1 MFESLKSITE
11 IPDLRKRILFT
22 LGMLAV
28 YRLGAFIPTPGIN
41 ADVFEQMFNQMGGS
55 LFGLL
60 AMFSGGSLRRLT
72 VFALGIMPYIT
83 ASIILQLLT
92 VVSPTLEKLSKE
104 GDLGRKKITE
114 YTRWMTV
121 GLSAFQAFGI
131 AIALERQTTL
141 GVGLVDHP
149 GAAFVFTTVLTL
161 TTGAIFI
168 MWLGEQITARGIGN
182 GMSLL
187 IFAGIVVGL
196 PRAAADL
203 YEKVFVNHT
212 WNFLILFVLLAFMLV
227 IVAFIVF
234 VERGERRIP
243 IQYAKRVVGRRIMG
257 GVSTHLPLK
266 VNSGGVMPII
276 FAVSILTF
284 PQTLSLFHLDQSG
297 IVLIRYI
304 GAGFNWFSK
313 EFAYGEPLYTLTY
326 VVMIIFF
333 AHFYLSIIYNPDD
346 VADNVKKQGGFMPG
360 IRPGKRTADYLD
372 DVLTKITWVGGFY
385 LALVALIPE
394 IMLAGLRL
402 NHLPGWMGAGWFDSH
417 LPTWILHGLN
427 VNFYFGGTSL
437 LIVVGVAMDTVQ
449 QVEAQLI
456 MRHYEGFLK
465 KGRVRGRRGTSR

>member
-1 MFESLKSITE
+1 MMESVKSIFE
-11 IPDLRKRILFT
+11 IPDLRRRILFT

-28 YRLGAFIPTPGIN
+28 YRLGAFVPTPGIN
-41 ADVFEQMFNQMGGS
+41 AEAFEQLFNSMGGGV
-55 LFGLL
+55 FGLL

-72 VFALGIMPYIT
+72 IFALGIMPYIT

-92 VVSPTLEKLSKE
+92 VVSPQLEKLKKE
-104 GDLGRKKITE
+104 GELGRRKITE
-114 YTRWMTV
+114 YTRWLTV

-131 AIALERQTTL
+131 AAALQKQGSQLVMNPGPGFIL
-141 GVGLVDHP
+141 G
-149 GAAFVFTTVLTL
+149 TVLTL
-161 TTGAIFI
+161 TTGAVFI
-168 MWLGEQITARGIGN
+168 MWLGEQITSRGIGN

-196 PRAAADL
+196 PRGIGDL
-203 YEKVFVNHT
+203 YEKVFVTHI
-212 WNFLILFVLLAFMLV
+212 WSPLALLVLLVFMV
-227 IVAFIVF
+227 TIVAFIVT
-234 VERGERRIP
+234 VERGERRVP
-243 IQYAKRVVGRRIMG
+243 IQYAKRIVGRKVMG

-284 PQTLSLFHLDQSG
+284 PQTVGLFLSKTNLLGMIIAKFTSLF
-297 IVLIRYI
+297 
-304 GAGFNWFSK
+304 AW
-313 EFAYGEPLYTLTY
+313 GEPLYTLSY
-326 VVMIIFF
+326 VLLIMFF
-333 AHFYLSIIYNPDD
+333 AHFYLSIVYNPDE
-346 VADNVKKQGGFMPG
+346 VADNVRKQGGFIPG

-372 DVLTKITWVGGFY
+372 DVLTKITWVGGLY

-394 IMLAGLRL
+394 MMLAGVRL
-402 NHLPGWMGAGWFDSH
+402 NHLPVWMGGAWFDAH
-417 LPTWILHGLN
+417 LPAWLLHGLN

-465 KGRVRGRRGTSR
+465 KGRIRGRRAS

>member
-1 MFESLKSITE
+1 MMESLKSITE
-11 IPDLRKRILFT
+11 IPDLRKRISFT
-22 LGMLAV
+22 LLMLAV

-41 ADVFEQMFNQMGGS
+41 SAVFEQFFNQIGGS

-60 AMFSGGSLRRLT
+60 SMFSGGSLRRLT

-92 VVSPTLEKLSKE
+92 VVSPTLEKLQKE
-104 GDLGRKKITE
+104 GDLGRRKITE

-121 GLSAFQAFGI
+121 GLAAFQAFGI
-131 AIALERQTTL
+131 AVALERQPSQ
-141 GVGLVDHP
+141 GIPLVTDP
-149 GAAFVFTTVLTL
+149 GPLFIFTTVLTL
-161 TTGAIFI
+161 TAGAVFI

-196 PRAAADL
+196 PRGIADL
-203 YEKVFVNHT
+203 YNKVFVTHV
-212 WNFLILFVLLAFMLV
+212 WSPLALIVVLAFMIA
-227 IVAFIVF
+227 IVAFIVL

-243 IQYAKRVVGRRIMG
+243 IQYAKRIVGRRVVG

-276 FAVSILTF
+276 FAVSLLTF
-284 PQTLSLFHLDQSG
+284 PQTIGLFWKNGVIARGVTAFLSL
-297 IVLIRYI
+297 
-304 GAGFNWFSK
+304 
-313 EFAYGEPLYTLTY
+313 FAYGEPLYTLSY
-326 VVMIIFF
+326 VLLIIFF

-346 VADNVKKQGGFMPG
+346 VADNVRKQGGFIPG

-372 DVLTKITWVGGFY
+372 DVLTKITWVGGVY
-385 LALVALIPE
+385 LAIVALIPE

-402 NHLPGWMGAGWFDSH
+402 NHLPVWMGGSWFDAH
-417 LPTWILHGLN
+417 MPTWLLHGLN

-465 KGRVRGRRGTSR
+465 KGRVRGRRAS

>member
-1 MFESLKSITE
+1 MIESLKSITE

-22 LGMLAV
+22 LLMLAI
-28 YRLGAFIPTPGIN
+28 YRLGSFIPTPGIN
-41 ADVFEQMFNQMGGS
+41 ADVFEQAFNQLAGS

-83 ASIILQLLT
+83 ASIILQLMG
-92 VVSPTLEKLSKE
+92 VVSPQLEKLRKE
-104 GDLGRKKITE
+104 GELGRRKITE
-114 YTRWMTV
+114 YTRWLTV
-121 GLSAFQAFGI
+121 GLSAFQAFAI
-131 AIALERQTTL
+131 AIALQRQTSL
-141 GVGLVDHP
+141 GMPLVTNP
-149 GAAFVFTTVLTL
+149 GPFFIFSTVLTL
-161 TTGAIFI
+161 TTGAVFI

-203 YEKVFVNHT
+203 YDKIRTGV
-212 WNFLILFVLLAFMLV
+212 WGLPILVLLLAFMLAV
-227 IVAFIVF
+227 VAFIVL

-284 PQTLSLFHLDQSG
+284 PQTLGLLVSNKAS
-297 IVLIRYI
+297 IVGKIIERFTQI
-304 GAGFNWFSK
+304 
-313 EFAYGEPLYTLTY
+313 FAYGEPLYTFSY
-326 VVMIIFF
+326 VLMIMFF
-333 AHFYLSIIYNPDD
+333 AHFYLSIVYNPDE
-346 VADNVKKQGGFMPG
+346 VADNVRKQGGFIPG
-360 IRPGKRTADYLD
+360 IRPGKRTADHLD
-372 DVLTKITWVGGFY
+372 DVLTKITWVGGLY
-385 LALVALIPE
+385 LALIALIPE
-394 IMLAGLRL
+394 IMLAGLRV
-402 NHLPGWMGAGWFDSH
+402 NHLPVWMGGAWFDAH
-417 LPTWILHGLN
+417 LPMWLLHGLN

-437 LIVVGVAMDTVQ
+437 LIVVGVAMDTVH

-456 MRHYEGFLK
+456 MRHYDGFLK
-465 KGRVRGRRGTSR
+465 KGRIRGRRAG

>member
-1 MFESLKSITE
+1 MMESLKSITE
-11 IPDLRKRILFT
+11 IPDLRKRISFT
-22 LGMLAV
+22 LLMLAV
-28 YRLGAFIPTPGIN
+28 YRLGAFIPTPGVN
-41 ADVFEQMFNQMGGS
+41 SHVFEQFFNSMGGS

-60 AMFSGGSLRRLT
+60 SMFSGGSLRRFT

-104 GDLGRKKITE
+104 GDLGRRKITE
-114 YTRWMTV
+114 YTRWLTL

-131 AIALERQTTL
+131 AVALERQTSN
-141 GVGLVDHP
+141 GVALVSDP
-149 GAAFVFTTVLTL
+149 GPIFILTTVLTL
-161 TTGAIFI
+161 TAGAIFI

-196 PRAAADL
+196 PRGIADL
-203 YEKVFVNHT
+203 YTKVFVTHV
-212 WNFLILFVLLAFMLV
+212 WSPLALIVVLTFMIV
-227 IVAFIVF
+227 IVAFIVL
-234 VERGERRIP
+234 VERGERRVP
-243 IQYAKRVVGRRIMG
+243 IQYAKRIVGRRVVG

-276 FAVSILTF
+276 FAVSLLTF
-284 PQTLSLFHLDQSG
+284 PQTIGLFWKNGVVAHAINAFLSL
-297 IVLIRYI
+297 
-304 GAGFNWFSK
+304 
-313 EFAYGEPLYTLTY
+313 FAYGEPLYTLSY
-326 VVMIIFF
+326 VLLIIFF

-346 VADNVKKQGGFMPG
+346 VADNVRKQGGFIPG

-372 DVLTKITWVGGFY
+372 DVLTKITWVGGIY
-385 LALVALIPE
+385 LAIVALIPE

-402 NHLPGWMGAGWFDSH
+402 NHLPIWLGGGWFDSH
-417 LPTWILHGLN
+417 MPTWLLHGLN

-465 KGRVRGRRGTSR
+465 KGRVRGRRAS

>member
-1 MFESLKSITE
+1 MMESLKSITE
-11 IPDLRKRILFT
+11 IPDLRKRISFT
-22 LGMLAV
+22 LLMLAV
-28 YRLGAFIPTPGIN
+28 YRLGSFVPTPGIN
-41 ADVFEQMFNQMGGS
+41 SKVLEQAFSQLGGT

-60 AMFSGGSLRRLT
+60 SMFSGGSLNRLT

-83 ASIILQLLT
+83 ASIILQLLG
-92 VVSPTLEKLSKE
+92 VVSPTLEKLQKE

-121 GLSAFQAFGI
+121 GLSAFQAFAI
-131 AIALERQTTL
+131 AIALQRETSASMP
-141 GVGLVDHP
+141 LVINP
-149 GAAFVFTTVLTL
+149 GPAFIFSTVVTL
-161 TTGAIFI
+161 TTGAVFI

-196 PRAAADL
+196 PAAIGSL
-203 YEKVFVNHT
+203 YQKVFVT
-212 WNFLILFVLLAFMLV
+212 RVWNLLTVMALLAFMLV
-227 IVAFIVF
+227 VVAFIVY

-243 IQYAKRVVGRRIMG
+243 IQYARRIIGRKVVG

-284 PQTLSLFHLDQSG
+284 PQTIALITG
-297 IVLIRYI
+297 KGGNWGKVL
-304 GAGFNWFSK
+304 GWFTAA
-313 EFAYGEPLYTLTY
+313 FGWGEPLYTLTY
-326 VVMIIFF
+326 IVLIIFF
-333 AHFYLSIIYNPDD
+333 AHFYLSIIYNPDE
-346 VADNVKKQGGFMPG
+346 VADNVRKQGGFIPG
-360 IRPGKRTADYLD
+360 IRPGKRTADHID

-385 LALVALIPE
+385 LALIALIPE
-394 IMLAGLRL
+394 IMLAGLRV
-402 NHLPGWMGAGWFDSH
+402 NHLPTFLGGAWFDAH
-417 LPTWILHGLN
+417 MPGWLLHGLN

-437 LIVVGVAMDTVQ
+437 LIVVGVAMDTIQ

-465 KGRVRGRRGTSR
+465 KGRVRGRRAAS

>member
-1 MFESLKSITE
+1 MMESLKSITE
-11 IPDLRKRILFT
+11 IPDLRKRITFT
-22 LGMLAV
+22 LLMLAV

-41 ADVFEQMFNQMGGS
+41 SKVFEQFFNQMGGGS

-60 AMFSGGSLRRLT
+60 SMFSGGSLRRLT

-92 VVSPTLEKLSKE
+92 VVSPTLEKLQKE
-104 GDLGRKKITE
+104 GDLGRRKITE

-131 AIALERQTTL
+131 AVALERQTSS
-141 GVGLVDHP
+141 GIPLVSDP
-149 GAAFVFTTVLTL
+149 GPLFIFTTVLTL
-161 TTGAIFI
+161 TAGAIFI
-168 MWLGEQITARGIGN
+168 MWVGEQITARGIGN

-196 PRAAADL
+196 PRGIADL
-203 YEKVFVNHT
+203 YTKVFVTHV
-212 WNFLILFVLLAFMLV
+212 WSPLALMVVLAFMIA
-227 IVAFIVF
+227 IVAFIVL
-234 VERGERRIP
+234 VERGERRVP
-243 IQYAKRVVGRRIMG
+243 IQYAKRIVGRRVVG

-276 FAVSILTF
+276 FAVSLLTF
-284 PQTLSLFHLDQSG
+284 PQTIGLFWKNGVIAHAVSAFLS
-297 IVLIRYI
+297 
-304 GAGFNWFSK
+304 W
-313 EFAYGEPLYTLTY
+313 FAYGEPLYTLSY
-326 VVMIIFF
+326 VLLIIFF

-346 VADNVKKQGGFMPG
+346 VADNVRKQGGFIPG

-372 DVLTKITWVGGFY
+372 DVLTKITWVGGIY
-385 LALVALIPE
+385 LAIVALIPE

-402 NHLPGWMGAGWFDSH
+402 NHLPVWLGGSWFDSH
-417 LPTWILHGLN
+417 MPTWLLHGLN

-465 KGRVRGRRGTSR
+465 KGRVRGRRAS

>member
-22 LGMLAV
+22 LLMLAV
-28 YRLGAFIPTPGIN
+28 YRLGSFIPTPGIN
-41 ADVFEQMFNQMGGS
+41 ADVFEQAFAQLAGS

-92 VVSPTLEKLSKE
+92 VVSPHLEKLKKE
-104 GDLGRKKITE
+104 GELGRRKITE

-131 AIALERQTTL
+131 AIALEKQTSV
-141 GVGLVDHP
+141 GVPLVNHP
-149 GAAFVFTTVLTL
+149 GPSFVFSTVLTL
-161 TTGAIFI
+161 TTGSVFI
-168 MWLGEQITARGIGN
+168 MWLGEQITSRGIGN

-203 YEKVFVNHT
+203 YEKVFVT
-212 WNFLILFVLLAFMLV
+212 RVWSFPVLLLLLAFMLA
-227 IVAFIVF
+227 IVAFIVL

-284 PQTLSLFHLDQSG
+284 PQTLGLFRLDQSSFAISRYFG
-297 IVLIRYI
+297 IGLV
-304 GAGFNWFSK
+304 WFSK
-313 EFAYGEPLYTLTY
+313 VFAYGEPLYTLAY
-326 VVMIIFF
+326 VLMIIFF
-333 AHFYLSIIYNPDD
+333 AHFYLSIVYNPDE
-346 VADNVKKQGGFMPG
+346 VADNVRKQGGFMPG

-372 DVLTKITWVGGFY
+372 DVLTKITWVGGLY

-394 IMLAGLRL
+394 IMLAGLRV
-402 NHLPGWMGAGWFDSH
+402 NH
-417 LPTWILHGLN
+417 LPTWLGGAWFDANFPAWLLHGMN

-465 KGRVRGRRGTSR
+465 KGRVRGRRAS

>member
-1 MFESLKSITE
+1 MIESLKSITE

-22 LGMLAV
+22 LLMLAV

-41 ADVFEQMFNQMGGS
+41 ADVFEQMFQQMGGA
-55 LFGLL
+55 LFGML

-92 VVSPTLEKLSKE
+92 VVSPHLEKLKKE
-104 GDLGRKKITE
+104 GDLGRRKITE

-131 AIALERQTTL
+131 AIALQKQTAA
-141 GVGLVDHP
+141 GAALVNHP
-149 GAAFVFTTVLTL
+149 GPSFIFATVLTL
-161 TTGAIFI
+161 TTGSIFI
-168 MWLGEQITARGIGN
+168 MWLGEQITSRGIGN

-212 WNFLILFVLLAFMLV
+212 WNFLILLVLLAFMLG
-227 IVAFIVF
+227 IVAFIVM

-243 IQYAKRVVGRRIMG
+243 IQYAKRVVGRRVMG

-297 IVLIRYI
+297 IALVRYM
-304 GAGFNWFSK
+304 GLGLQWFTTK
-313 EFAYGEPLYTLTY
+313 FAYGEPLYTLSY
-326 VVMIIFF
+326 VLMIIFF
-333 AHFYLSIIYNPDD
+333 AHFYLSIVYNPDE
-346 VADNVKKQGGFMPG
+346 VADNVRKQGGFMPG

-385 LALVALIPE
+385 LALIALIPE

-402 NHLPGWMGAGWFDSH
+402 NHLPDWMGGGWFDAH
-417 LPTWILHGLN
+417 FPPWLLHGMN
-427 VNFYFGGTSL
+427 VSFYFGGTSL

-465 KGRVRGRRGTSR
+465 KGRVRGRRAS